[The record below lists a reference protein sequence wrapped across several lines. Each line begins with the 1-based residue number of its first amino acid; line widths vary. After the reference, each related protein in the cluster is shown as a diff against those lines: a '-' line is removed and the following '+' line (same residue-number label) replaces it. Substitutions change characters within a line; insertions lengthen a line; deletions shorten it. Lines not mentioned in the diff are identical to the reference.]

1 MRSVVRVAVAA
12 LLLMVPACGDDGV
25 DPDPPEPQDFT
36 GTYTIVSFAQG
47 AAGVPVPGASGTVV
61 LTATTYTFSVTVP
74 PLTLTDEGVYEANGT
89 ATSGTWE
96 QQSTIDPNVQATGT
110 YAVDTA
116 TNQLTLD
123 TTVQGIR
130 NLIVLR
136 KT

>member
-1 MRSVVRVAVAA
+1 MRSAVRVVVAA
-12 LLLMVPACGDDGV
+12 LLLTLPACGDNGV
-25 DPDPPEPQDFT
+25 DPDPGTPQDFT

-61 LTATTYTFSVTVP
+61 LTATTYTFAVTVP
-74 PLTLTDEGVYEANGT
+74 PLTLTDEGVYEATGT

-96 QQSTIDPNVQATGT
+96 QLSTVDPTLQATGT
-110 YAVDTA
+110 YAVDPA

-130 NLIVLR
+130 NLIVLQ